1 MIDDD
6 FDEFET
12 KLTEQ
17 EKQLARQQ
25 SLEGELLDRQLKIV
39 PDDDFFKEDYVGPDG
54 IYVPPLDKHSPK
66 MKEVWAA
73 DDPDE
78 RTDQAVTLDG
88 VFERVNPEPREGL
101 LIEHDGEDDA

>member
-1 MIDDD
+1 MKDDD

-12 KLTEQ
+12 ELTEQ

-25 SLEGELLDRQLKIV
+25 TLEGELLDHQLKIV
-39 PDDDFFKEDYVGPDG
+39 PDDDFFQADYVGEDG
-54 IYVPPLDKHSPK
+54 VYVPPLDEFSPK
-66 MKEVWAA
+66 MKEIWAP

-88 VFERVNPEPREGL
+88 VFERVNPEPRVGL

>member
-1 MIDDD
+1 MEET
-6 FDEFET
+6 EFERYERE
-12 KLTEQ
+12 LREQ
-17 EKQLARQQ
+17 QQQIARDEALQ
-25 SLEGELLDRQLKIV
+25 GELLDRQLQII
-39 PDDDFFKEDYVGPDG
+39 PDDDFFDEDYVGADG

-66 MKEVWAA
+66 MKEVWAP

-88 VFERVNPEPREGL
+88 VFERVNPEPFEGL